1 MKTKHFLLTWLL
13 GWLMVMPIATMA
25 QEPQALNAAG
35 YKQKNRPAGRFF
47 LNIHSFIP
55 FRYACG

>member
-25 QEPQALNAAG
+25 QEPHMRWKTSHFPMVG
-35 YKQKNRPAGRFF
+35 E
-47 LNIHSFIP
+47 S
-55 FRYACG
+55 